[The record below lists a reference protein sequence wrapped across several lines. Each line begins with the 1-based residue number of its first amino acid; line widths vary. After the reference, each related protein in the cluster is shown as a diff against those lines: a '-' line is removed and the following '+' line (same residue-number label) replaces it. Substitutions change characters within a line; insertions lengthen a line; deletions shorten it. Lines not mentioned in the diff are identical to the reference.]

1 MNNSNPSGQN
11 LPQSFLTETEA
22 ILQQDMPAF
31 IDALQQEAPVS
42 IHLNDKI
49 EFKHNFIS
57 VPWCEQGVFLPQ
69 RPQFTLDPL
78 WHAGAYYVQESSSM
92 FLQRFLQEFVPPDA
106 LVLDMCAAP
115 GGKSILASQHLT
127 DGLLVSNEFV
137 RNRSRILAENIIKWG
152 NANVIVTANAPDAF
166 EQLPHLF
173 DAIIVDA
180 PCSGEGMFR
189 KDENAIAE
197 WSEHNVSQCV
207 DRQKQILSSAWETL
221 APEGVLIY
229 STCTYNRRENEQMV
243 QWLLQE
249 YDAQYLPIPLQPDSP
264 VTETEFGYRFFPHK
278 TPGEGLFMAAI
289 SKGEGNRK
297 NIKNKSKLTQVK
309 EQHLLN
315 QLLDKQHFTL
325 QSKED
330 LIMAIPTEYA
340 PLYTLLEQKLY
351 VLHAGITLAQQ
362 KGKDFIPHTALA
374 MSKQLNINNVEQR
387 VELSTERALAYLQ
400 REAITPEEAQKGY
413 ILITNNQIPL
423 GWIKH
428 LGNRSNNLYPENWRI
443 RMAIPNPLPLP
454 FYSL

>member
-1 MNNSNPSGQN
+1 
-11 LPQSFLTETEA
+11 
-22 ILQQDMPAF
+22 
-31 IDALQQEAPVS
+31 
-42 IHLNDKI
+42 
-49 EFKHNFIS
+49 
-57 VPWCEQGVFLPQ
+57 
-69 RPQFTLDPL
+69 
-78 WHAGAYYVQESSSM
+78 
-92 FLQRFLQEFVPPDA
+92 
-106 LVLDMCAAP
+106 
-115 GGKSILASQHLT
+115 
-127 DGLLVSNEFV
+127 
-137 RNRSRILAENIIKWG
+137 
-152 NANVIVTANAPDAF
+152 
-166 EQLPHLF
+166 
-173 DAIIVDA
+173 
-180 PCSGEGMFR
+180 
-189 KDENAIAE
+189 
-197 WSEHNVSQCV
+197 
-207 DRQKQILSSAWETL
+207 
-221 APEGVLIY
+221 
-229 STCTYNRRENEQMV
+229 
-243 QWLLQE
+243 
-249 YDAQYLPIPLQPDSP
+249 
-264 VTETEFGYRFFPHK
+264 
-278 TPGEGLFMAAI
+278 MAAI

-400 REAITPEEAQKGY
+400 REAITPEEAQKEY